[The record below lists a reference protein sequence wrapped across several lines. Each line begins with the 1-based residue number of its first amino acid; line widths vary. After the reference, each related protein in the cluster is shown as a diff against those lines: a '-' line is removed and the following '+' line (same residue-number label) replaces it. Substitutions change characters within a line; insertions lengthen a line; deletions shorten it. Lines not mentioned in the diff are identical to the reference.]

1 MQNIFQIKACSVFR
15 TGKTDSTTDGA
26 YFPAGL
32 VMKYFQCP
40 GRNEEIIPKSS
51 IVRFKKRYP
60 GSWSQSQAFHSC
72 FLRRDTAHKTL
83 HIKVKPFFIFR
94 IWSNGKLFHT
104 GQDMIPQIILKGFTV
119 LMKQ

>member
-51 IVRFKKRYP
+51 IVRFKKDIRDP
-60 GSWSQSQAFHSC
+60 GHSLRPSTAAFC
-72 FLRRDTAHKTL
+72 AGIQR
-83 HIKVKPFFIFR
+83 IKRSI
-94 IWSNGKLFHT
+94 
-104 GQDMIPQIILKGFTV
+104 
-119 LMKQ
+119 